1 MLSLYLA
8 FLYADR
14 DYYDKNRL
22 ICMSYYLF
30 VVQQKNRLK
39 QKGLLR
45 RFSINCYGKQK
56 TLMSIRAEKAE
67 QFKKLSKKRNTR
79 NYEEWFL
86 RYIPR
91 EERKRKIK
99 TLHGKNKNN
108 KKRNKTRKNK

>member
-22 ICMSYYLF
+22 ICMAYYLF

-79 NYEEWFL
+79 NYEE
-86 RYIPR
+86 
-91 EERKRKIK
+91 
-99 TLHGKNKNN
+99 
-108 KKRNKTRKNK
+108 